1 MTGRG
6 DERLRHAA
14 DVPHYAVQRHRPGC
28 AAIGRT
34 RITNERDHRAP
45 APGHRLAHRRL
56 PDPVGFLGIDAGDQN
71 TADALHRAGFVK
83 PGFEFQMRHHQ
94 VAQYR
99 ADAAELRPPQR
110 IGFHGPLGCRQELPA
125 RIDQSL
131 GGGDEHVPTLAMDAF
146 HVGQELLGGKRT
158 LRQIDQVRRLTLPL
172 AGQRR
177 GGRHPPSVAAHRLD
191 DLHGIGCADGFS
203 VQPRLPDRDPQPA
216 CHARMSRAVIDLDQV
231 IVDRFRNRDRAQV
244 VPHVRG

>member
-1 MTGRG
+1 
-6 DERLRHAA
+6 
-14 DVPHYAVQRHRPGC
+14 
-28 AAIGRT
+28 
-34 RITNERDHRAP
+34 
-45 APGHRLAHRRL
+45 
-56 PDPVGFLGIDAGDQN
+56 
-71 TADALHRAGFVK
+71 
-83 PGFEFQMRHHQ
+83 MRHHQ

-216 CHARMSRAVIDLDQV
+216 CHARMSRAVISFDKV
-231 IVDRFRNRDRAQV
+231 IVDRFRNRDRVQVVAQV
-244 VPHVRG
+244 RGQTMQPQRRRRRAVASNVEEVPDLARLEGAHDSFHVVIAEVHARRAQRRRRGAAQVLQYFARHAAQVDQVFP